1 MDVSKINTTV
11 LRNLLSLTKRRDAV
25 LRELSKVEAAIAD
38 AYAGGRAAVVAAVTG
53 KSAATGKR
61 RGRPAKVKAKAVPA
75 SASAPAAKRGKRG
88 ALKGKILA
96 ALKEA
101 GDKGV
106 SVKDLSKQLKV
117 KNQNVHVWFSSTG
130 KKLGTIQK
138 VGAGRYRLKKA

>member
-25 LRELSKVEAAIAD
+25 LRELSKIESAIAD
-38 AYAGGRAAVVAAVTG
+38 AYAGGKAAVVAAVGGT
-53 KSAATGKR
+53 TGKR
-61 RGRPAKVKAKAVPA
+61 RGRPAKVAVEGG
-75 SASAPAAKRGKRG
+75 SAPRGKRG

-96 ALKEA
+96 ALKES

-106 SVKDLSKQLKV
+106 SVKELSKQLKV

-138 VGAGRYRLKKA
+138 IGAGRYRLKKA

>member
-11 LRNLLSLTKRRDAV
+11 LRNLLGLTKRRDAV
-25 LRELSKVEAAIAD
+25 LRELSKIESAIAD
-38 AYAGGRAAVVAAVTG
+38 AYAGGKAAVVAAVG
-53 KSAATGKR
+53 AKPAGKR
-61 RGRPAKVKAKAVPA
+61 RGRPAKAAPPA
-75 SASAPAAKRGKRG
+75 GAASAKRGKRG
-88 ALKGKILA
+88 ALKSKILA